1 MPAHKQAID
10 ANGLEARLDRF
21 ERNRVSGA
29 VDLALEALS
38 IADEWIAAGRDLDE
52 LADRLAPTHPAIATV
67 SNVATLLV
75 SDRSGD
81 DPAPTRIEQA
91 RRSLV
96 EGNALIA
103 RNLKPLIAPGSTII
117 TLSNSSTVRTAI
129 ETLGVGSVYVL
140 ESHPGGEGAHLAE
153 QLESTGLPGLKV
165 HLIPDA
171 AMGNVVPEVDCALVG
186 IDSFDRTGTILHKVG
201 TLPLALCCRHFN
213 KPLFAAGHSQKR
225 VAYEIQMVPAP
236 PEGEPQLF
244 DHTPAGL
251 ITKLVTEEGG

>member
-1 MPAHKQAID
+1 MPANEQAID
-10 ANGLEARLDRF
+10 PHDLDARLEQF

-29 VDLALEALS
+29 VDLAIEALS
-38 IADEWIAAGRDLDE
+38 IADEWIAAGRGLDE

-81 DPAPTRIEQA
+81 DPAPARIEQA

-129 ETLGVGSVYVL
+129 EALDVGAVYVL
-140 ESHPGGEGAHLAE
+140 QSHPGGEGAQLAE

-171 AMGNVVPEVDCALVG
+171 AMGNIVPEVDCALVG

-213 KPLFAAGHSQKR
+213 KPLFAAGHGLKR
-225 VAYEIQMVPAP
+225 VEQRIQTPPAP
-236 PEGEPQLF
+236 PKGEPQLF

-251 ITKLVTEEGG
+251 ITKLVTEERG